1 MGVINKGFWD
11 DRLNVTKA
19 MADVLMTCEQTQ
31 REYFKADTV
40 FETLSRAYIECD
52 LLEWADVDIVT
63 KIYTVEKATAE

>member
-1 MGVINKGFWD
+1 V
-11 DRLNVTKA
+11 RQ
-19 MADVLMTCEQTQ
+19 QTQ

-63 KIYTVEKATAE
+63 KMYTVEKATAE